1 MKKIITTLTCLLML
15 FISCSNDDYTKGVR
29 CDPIDPDYK
38 IKTFLDNS
46 SGYQALITSCQ
57 KVISS
62 SQYMVGTLV
71 SETTS
76 YPNYEG
82 YPVKLYEYYT
92 SADVQT
98 GVKKKG
104 RVYLLNPTAQK
115 LATWIAMAVWKAKG
129 KVDTE
134 MMSKVLT
141 NIQVQSGAQFPVCG
155 IVYEDMEGTGQ
166 YPYLFKDGVTVYPA
180 NRDSWATADSKH
192 TSNYSC
198 SDAQLAYCISITN
211 DLLKT
216 YTGKFARICSTT
228 REDYVSYGGTAAV
241 GTSDSQETRSL
252 KWLDVVRDL
261 YKKAWNSDEN
271 ELITAWVKD
280 NIQ

>member
-1 MKKIITTLTCLLML
+1 MKKIITILFGLLMV
-15 FISCSNDDYTKGVR
+15 IVSCSNDDYKTGVR

-46 SGYQALITSCQ
+46 EGYQTLVANCA
-57 KVISS
+57 KMMKS

-71 SETTS
+71 SETTT

-82 YPVKLYEYYT
+82 LPVKLYEYYT
-92 SADVQT
+92 GKDVVT

-104 RVYLLNPTAQK
+104 RVYMLNPSAEQ
-115 LATWIAMAVWKAKG
+115 LATWIATAVWKAKG
-129 KVDTE
+129 AVDTNV
-134 MMSKVLT
+134 MATVLS

-155 IVYEDMEGTGQ
+155 IVYEDMEGTGE

-180 NRDSWATADSKH
+180 DRTKWATADATH
-192 TSNYSC
+192 TSNYTC
-198 SDAQLAYCISITN
+198 SDEQLAYDVNITN
-211 DLLKT
+211 DQLSN

-228 REDYVSYGGTAAV
+228 REDYLAWGGTAAV
-241 GTSDSQETRSL
+241 GTSDSQATRSV

-261 YKKAWNSDEN
+261 YKKAWNSNEN
-271 ELITAWVKD
+271 ELITAWVK
-280 NIQ
+280 NNVK